1 MPQRLECGAC
11 GGAKRRIQCKSF
23 ATLCNLPE
31 VREALFA
38 EGIKIPEDTIFAAA
52 EHKTTVD
59 ELEWIYVPE
68 LSETA
73 QEAFDCIESIMP
85 NVSQHANR
93 ERLTQLPNFKT
104 KIKMRVK
111 RHIDLQKIGVKYV
124 QNGD

>member
-1 MPQRLECGAC
+1 MDLRPRT
-11 GGAKRRIQCKSF
+11 F
-23 ATLCNLPE
+23 
-31 VREALFA
+31 
-38 EGIKIPEDTIFAAA
+38 
-52 EHKTTVD
+52 
-59 ELEWIYVPE
+59 
-68 LSETA
+68 ETA
-73 QEAFDCIESIMP
+73 QERFDCIESIMP

>member
-1 MPQRLECGAC
+1 M
-11 GGAKRRIQCKSF
+11 
-23 ATLCNLPE
+23 
-31 VREALFA
+31 REALFA

-73 QEAFDCIESIMP
+73 QEAFDCIKLIMP

-93 ERLTQLPNFKT
+93 ERLTQLPNLKT

>member
-1 MPQRLECGAC
+1 MEAQR
-11 GGAKRRIQCKSF
+11 GGFNARVF

-31 VREALFA
+31 VREALSA
-38 EGIKIPEDTIFAAA
+38 EGINIPEDTILQT

-68 LSETA
+68 LSKTA
-73 QEAFDCIESIMP
+73 QEAFDCIETIMP

-104 KIKMRVK
+104 KIKIRVK
-111 RHIDLQKIGVKYV
+111 RRIDLQKIGVKYV